1 MQINIHHRPSYALAE
16 VVLDDGETVVA
27 EGGAMVSQDTHVTL
41 ETSASGEKGGGL
53 MKGLVKGL
61 KRALAGESF
70 FQNKF
75 TANGAPG
82 HVTFAPTFQGDIVV
96 HELSQSAVML
106 QSTAYLCGSPTIQL
120 DTKWGGAKTFFGGE
134 GLIMLKAS
142 GTGLLAFNSFGAI
155 KEIDVDGE
163 FIVDTGHIVAF
174 EDGLTFNVTK
184 FGGGWKSFLLGGE
197 GLVCTFSGKGKLWIQ
212 TRNATG
218 FGQLLGSKLPPR
230 EA

>member
-75 TANGAPG
+75 TANRPG
-82 HVTFAPTFQGDIVV
+82 HITFAPTHVGDIETY
-96 HELSQSAVML
+96 ELAAEDDLYL
-106 QSTAYLCGSPTIQL
+106 QSSAFLCSSDGVET
-120 DTKWGGAKTFFGGE
+120 DAKWGGAKTFFGGE

-142 GTGLLAFNSFGAI
+142 GSGPCVFNSFGGI
-155 KEIDVDGE
+155 RLVEVDGDMV
-163 FIVDTGHIVAF
+163 VDTGHIVAF
-174 EDGLTFNVTK
+174 DDSLEFKVER
-184 FGGGWKSFLLGGE
+184 FGGGWKAFIFGGE
-197 GLVCTFSGKGKLWIQ
+197 GLVCRFKGRGRLWVQ
-212 TRNATG
+212 TRNPAG
-218 FGQLLGSKLPPR
+218 FGQFIGSQLPPR
-230 EA
+230 S

>member
-1 MQINIHHRPSYALAE
+1 MQIQVHHRPSYALAE
-16 VVLDDGETVVA
+16 VLLDDGETVVA

-41 ETSASGEKGGGL
+41 ETSASGDKKGGL
-53 MKGLVKGL
+53 MKGLMKGL

-70 FQNKF
+70 FQNRF

-96 HELSQSAVML
+96 HELGQGDLLL
-106 QSTAYLCGSPTIQL
+106 QSSAFLCSSTTITV
-120 DTKWGGAKTFFGGE
+120 DAKWGGAKSFFGGE
-134 GLIMLKAS
+134 GLVMLKAT
-142 GTGLLAFNSFGAI
+142 GTGSIAFNSFGAI

-163 FIVDTGHIVAF
+163 YIVDTGHIVAF

-184 FGGGWKSFLLGGE
+184 FGGGWKSFIFGGE
-197 GLVCTFSGKGKLWIQ
+197 GLVCTFKGKGRLWIQ
-212 TRNATG
+212 TRNASG
-218 FGQLLGSKLPPR
+218 FGELLGPKLPPR

>member
-1 MQINIHHRPSYALAE
+1 
-16 VVLDDGETVVA
+16 
-27 EGGAMVSQDTHVTL
+27 VSQDTHVTL

-75 TANGAPG
+75 AANGAPG

-106 QSTAYLCGSPTIQL
+106 QSTAYLCGSPTIEL
-120 DTKWGGAKTFFGGE
+120 DAKWGGAKTFFGGE